1 MNKIVLNTVKKSK
14 INRFVE
20 NSKEIIKKDF
30 NINSNLFCSK
40 DKDKENTEKNR
51 VISKQTIIKEK
62 DQ

>member
-40 DKDKENTEKNR
+40 DKDKSVKM
-51 VISKQTIIKEK
+51 
-62 DQ
+62 